1 MPVSY
6 ASFITTLY
14 CYIWPSPYPEISL
27 TNRNSSFEGH
37 SANLMPSSSADHL
50 CETDPNS
57 GTGSSG
63 GQVRFVNSTVRYHLG
78 NGSSLWSGRTRL
90 EKILIV
96 LVAGLTL
103 LASTLLIILGKTQ
116 EASNVSLTVMYAKV
130 LF

>member
-1 MPVSY
+1 
-6 ASFITTLY
+6 
-14 CYIWPSPYPEISL
+14 
-27 TNRNSSFEGH
+27 
-37 SANLMPSSSADHL
+37 MPSSSADHL

-57 GTGSSG
+57 GAGSSG

>member
-1 MPVSY
+1 M
-6 ASFITTLY
+6 
-14 CYIWPSPYPEISL
+14 
-27 TNRNSSFEGH
+27 TNRNASFEGP
-37 SANLMPSSSADHL
+37 SANLMPSSSDAHL
-50 CETDPNS
+50 CETDQNS
-57 GTGSSG
+57 GTSSG

-116 EASNVSLTVMYAKV
+116 EASNVSITVYLT
-130 LF
+130 LCFTFFSILGQIR